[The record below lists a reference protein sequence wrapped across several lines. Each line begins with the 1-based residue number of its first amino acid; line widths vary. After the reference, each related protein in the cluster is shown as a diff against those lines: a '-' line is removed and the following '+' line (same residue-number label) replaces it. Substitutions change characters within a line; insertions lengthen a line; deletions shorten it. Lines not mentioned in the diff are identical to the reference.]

1 MDWWKF
7 MTAKWQKLRHLSWR
21 QRWILVQSLALLPL
35 IALGMRLLGFKRIQT
50 LVSSF
55 VTAARPGIEDQAAVI
70 SRARGVA
77 KLVGAAARNG
87 LYRATCLPQS
97 LTLWWLL
104 RRRGIDSQ
112 LRIGVRK
119 VAGELEAHAWVEFQ
133 GQVINDGA
141 DVHQRFAAF
150 GCSVIPS

>member
-1 MDWWKF
+1 

-21 QRWILVQSLALLPL
+21 QRWILVQSLALLPFM
-35 IALGMRLLGFKRIQT
+35 ALGMRLLGFKRSQK
-50 LVSSF
+50 LLSSF
-55 VTAARPGIEDQAAVI
+55 VTAARPTIEVHAAIPQARSI
-70 SRARGVA
+70 A

-87 LYRATCLPQS
+87 LYRASCLPQS

-104 RRRGIDSQ
+104 RRRGIESQ

-119 VAGELEAHAWVEFQ
+119 VAGELEAHAWVECQ
-133 GQVINDGA
+133 GQVLNDGA

-150 GCSVIPS
+150 GCSVISS